1 MKMNVNVKLIIV
13 EILLATGILSIIYGA
28 FNLLLLIQAFS
39 NFLAQGQNFMDIVS
53 SNVDFI
59 FNIITVIGSGLAQL
73 IASWLLGET
82 FAKKTVQNSKE
93 K

>member
-13 EILLATGILSIIYGA
+13 EILLATGILSIIYGV